1 MSYAALT
8 DGITPD
14 AVVARVLGL
23 VPAPHLDMARGVR
36 RASA

>member
-14 AVVARVLGL
+14 TVIERVMTL
-23 VPAPHLDMARGVR
+23 VRAPLIEAAGE
-36 RASA
+36 ASA